1 MQKDMKEGM
10 EVKTSRSGRRGANR
24 DGESEHWAR
33 RHFKII
39 KAKREKVKPK
49 EYRG

>member
-1 MQKDMKEGM
+1 MKEGKD
-10 EVKTSRSGRRGANR
+10 VKTSRSGRRRANR
-24 DGESEHWAR
+24 DGESGHWAR

-39 KAKREKVKPK
+39 KAKSEKVKPK